1 MTKQIPERR
10 TLEQITFTDE
20 DGDVSK
26 LLVLAAK
33 FLIEYS
39 KYFVFDIVLEHSEL
53 GTQLTLYAE
62 E

>member
-1 MTKQIPERR
+1 MTKQIPKRR
-10 TLEQITFTDE
+10 VLEQITFTDE

-33 FLIEYS
+33 FLVEYS
-39 KYFVFDIVLEHSEL
+39 KYFVFDVVLEHSEF

>member
-10 TLEQITFTDE
+10 VLEQITFVDE

-33 FLIEYS
+33 FLIEHS
-39 KYFVFDIVLEHSEL
+39 KHFVFDIVIEHSEF
-53 GTQLTLYAE
+53 GTQLTMYAE